1 MKTLRQLCASALLML
16 VLTLPALG
24 GDIHSPVTAPPAQP
38 PSATQPPPPPPSDGD
53 AGDFD
58 PLTEAA
64 LLMLQG
70 VLALF

>member
-1 MKTLRQLCASALLML
+1 MKTLRQLCASALLMR

-24 GDIHSPVTAPPAQP
+24 GDIHSPVTAPPPQP
-38 PSATQPPPPPPSDGD
+38 PTATQPPPPPSDGD

-64 LLMLQG
+64 ILMLQG